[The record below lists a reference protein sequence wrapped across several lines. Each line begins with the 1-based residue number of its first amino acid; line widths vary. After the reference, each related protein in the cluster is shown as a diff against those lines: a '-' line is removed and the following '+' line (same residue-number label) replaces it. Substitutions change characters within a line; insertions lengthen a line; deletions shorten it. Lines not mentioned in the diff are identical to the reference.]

1 MSIRVLDAKQP
12 YEEYYI
18 KFDFTNV
25 IGTAEIDSSVVS
37 AIDSSGADATTTV
50 TKVANQLIATPYV
63 NVWVQGGVTG
73 ERYTITCKIV
83 TDAGEKYELEAELP
97 VVEISKY

>member
-1 MSIRVLDAKQP
+1 MGIKVLDEKQP

-25 IGTAEIDSSVVS
+25 IGTAEISSSVVS

-50 TKVANQLIATPYV
+50 TKDASKVNETPYV

-83 TDAGEKYELEAELP
+83 TNSGEKYELEAELP
-97 VVEISKY
+97 VVEITKY